1 MGVPTHFASI
11 WEAVS
16 DVMGDR
22 PAVVQGER
30 SVSWRDYEDRAARLA
45 GALVAAGLGRDS
57 KVGMYLYNSPEYCE
71 TNFGAMKFGAIPINV
86 NYRYLDDELR
96 YLLDNADAEAVVFHS
111 SLGDR
116 IARVAGGLPK
126 LKLLVEV
133 DDGPAPDGTAH
144 VNGAIAYDDLL
155 AAHEPLARREP
166 CG

>member
-71 TNFGAMKFGAIPINV
+71 TNFGAMKFGAIPINLSRLSMLAGPATPV
-86 NYRYLDDELR
+86 ALATNGSL
-96 YLLDNADAEAVVFHS
+96 V
-111 SLGDR
+111 SLGQ
-116 IARVAGGLPK
+116 GL
-126 LKLLVEV
+126 
-133 DDGPAPDGTAH
+133 
-144 VNGAIAYDDLL
+144 GAIWGGVIADGAGFVWLCVGAAALGAVGTVL
-155 AAHEPLARREP
+155 AAFEPRQSDTDKT
-166 CG
+166 GG